1 MDVNTR
7 DIYIDISQYDSLVL
21 AHECMHVFD
30 YYGDDNR
37 SDTSYSLTEEWK
49 NLYQEESQNLID
61 TTCIPINNATPSEGF
76 VTCMINYR
84 YMTGTMK
91 EVAPNMYQY
100 FNRIVEENRG
110 EKLEE

>member
-1 MDVNTR
+1 MFAMGGVCVT
-7 DIYIDISQYDSLVL
+7 
-21 AHECMHVFD
+21 EF
-30 YYGDDNR
+30 
-37 SDTSYSLTEEWK
+37 LT
-49 NLYQEESQNLID
+49 L
-61 TTCIPINNATPSEGF
+61 CI
-76 VTCMINYR
+76 INYR